1 MLYIPLLCT
10 NVFIIMG
17 FPGGSVVNNPLADA
31 GDTDLIPGL
40 ERLPG
45 ERHDNPLQ
53 YSCLGNP
60 IDRGAWWA
68 TVHGIIKE
76 SDTAEQLNISPLW
89 YHIQYC
95 YCHKHSPYISYLSAT
110 LHSILCK
117 HWCLYCLHLP
127 FSE

>member
-1 MLYIPLLCT
+1 
-10 NVFIIMG
+10 MG

-31 GDTDLIPGL
+31 GDADLIPRL

-45 ERHDNPLQ
+45 ERNDNPLQ

-76 SDTAEQLNISPLW
+76 SVTAEQLNISPLW

-95 YCHKHSPYISYLSAT
+95 YFHKNSPCINYLSAT

-117 HWCLYCLHLP
+117 H
-127 FSE
+127 